1 MKKILLFFAF
11 FLPFQFAL
19 NPAPGIDLSIARLF
33 IVLAFFVWLIN
44 GLIKN
49 VIMISHN
56 YITWGLLIF
65 LSFGLLSFIKA
76 EETGW
81 AIRKF
86 LVFLSI
92 FPLYFLVSSVFKKT
106 DFSKIS
112 LALIISSTIVG
123 FLGILQFLSQ
133 FILGSDAVFNFWS
146 KYLAK
151 FFLGEAFGQ
160 AVITNPSWWVN
171 ISGHTFL
178 RATSVFPDPHML
190 SFFLGMT
197 LPLFIPLILKKRFSL
212 KLSWFYGFMAS
223 IVFIALVLTFSR
235 GGYIGLLVSGLWLLY
250 YFFSSRLNELGKK
263 QKLGLAFI
271 ACILLLII
279 FFVPSVKER
288 LFSSLNFEEG
298 SVAGRLE
305 IWHQAFSV
313 WLKNFWLGVGIGN
326 YSYYLN
332 PLYEYRLPV
341 YAHNTY
347 LDIAVEVGIFGLITW
362 LSIFVYAILKLIKL
376 LWLKMENCQFK
387 AGRPWD
393 EKFKIQGAALIASLV
408 YFSVHTFFETPIYS
422 PQILPLLMIILGMA
436 SIVITKEKTPSS

>member
-1 MKKILLFFAF
+1 MKRVLLFFAF

-19 NPAPGIDLSIARLF
+19 NPTQGIDLSIARLF
-33 IVLAFFVWLIN
+33 IVLAFLVWLLG
-44 GLIKN
+44 GLIKRT
-49 VIMISHN
+49 VKISHN

-81 AIRKF
+81 AIRKL

-92 FPLYFLVSSVFKKT
+92 FPLYFLISATFKKT

-112 LALIISSTIVG
+112 LSLVISSTIVG

-133 FILGSDAVFNFWS
+133 FVLGTDAVFNFWS

-151 FFLGEAFGQ
+151 FFLGEAFSQ
-160 AVITNPSWWVN
+160 AVIANPSWWVN
-171 ISGHTFL
+171 IGGHTLL

-190 SFFLGMT
+190 SFFLGMI
-197 LPLFIPLILKKRFSL
+197 LPLFIPLILKKHRSL
-212 KLSWFYGFMAS
+212 KLSWFYGFMAI
-223 IVFIALVLTFSR
+223 IVFVALILTFSR
-235 GGYIGLLVSGLWLLY
+235 GGYIGLLVSGLWFLFYL
-250 YFFSSRLNELGKK
+250 FFNRVGEFSRK
-263 QKLGLAFI
+263 QKIIIVFV
-271 ACILLLII
+271 ACVLLLII

-288 LFSSLNFEEG
+288 LFSSLNFKEG

-313 WLKNFWLGVGIGN
+313 WIKNFWLGVGVGN

-332 PLYEYRLPV
+332 PLYDYRLPV

-347 LDIAVEVGIFGLITW
+347 LDIAVEMGVFALLSW
-362 LSIFVYAILKLIKL
+362 LSIFIYAVCKLTKQLLSKVYSL
-376 LWLKMENCQFK
+376 
-387 AGRPWD
+387 
-393 EKFKIQGAALIASLV
+393 KFKVQSAALIASLI
-408 YFSVHTFFETPIYS
+408 YFSTHAFFDTPLYS
-422 PQILPLLMIILGMA
+422 PQILPLLMIILGLV
-436 SIVITKEKTPSS
+436 SISIKKNATQLE

>member
-1 MKKILLFFAF
+1 MKKVLLFFFF

-33 IVLAFFVWLIN
+33 IVLAFFVWLIK

-49 VIMISHN
+49 GVKISHN

-92 FPLYFLVSSVFKKT
+92 FPLYFLVSSVFQKK
-106 DFSKIS
+106 DFSKLS
-112 LALIISSTIVG
+112 LSLIISSTIVG

-133 FILGSDAVFNFWS
+133 FILGPDAVFNFWS
-146 KYLAK
+146 KYLAR
-151 FFLGEAFGQ
+151 FFLGESFGQ
-160 AVITNPSWWVN
+160 AVVANPSWWVN
-171 ISGHTFL
+171 IGGHTLL

-190 SFFLGMT
+190 SFFLGMI
-197 LPLFIPLILKKRFSL
+197 LPLFIPLIIKKRQSL
-212 KLSWFYGFMAS
+212 KLPWLYGFMAS
-223 IVFIALVLTFSR
+223 IVFVALILTFSR
-235 GGYIGLLVSGLWLLY
+235 GGYIGLLVSGLWLLFY
-250 YFFSSRLNELGKK
+250 LFSNRLNEFGKK
-263 QKLGLAFI
+263 QKIGLVFI

-347 LDIAVEVGIFGLITW
+347 LDIAVEMGIFGLIAW
-362 LSIFVYAILKLIKL
+362 LSVFVYTFYKLIKL
-376 LWLKMENCQFK
+376 QWLKVENFQPK

-393 EKFKIQGAALIASLV
+393 ERFKVQSAALIASLM
-408 YFSVHTFFETPIYS
+408 YFSAHALFDTPIYS
-422 PQILPLLMIILGMA
+422 PQILPLLIIILGLT
-436 SIVITKEKTPSS
+436 SIMITKEKT